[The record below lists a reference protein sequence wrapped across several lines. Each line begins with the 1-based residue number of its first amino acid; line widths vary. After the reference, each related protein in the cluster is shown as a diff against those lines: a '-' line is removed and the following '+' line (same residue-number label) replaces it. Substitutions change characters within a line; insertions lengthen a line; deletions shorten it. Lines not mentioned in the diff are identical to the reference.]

1 MNINLVELLAL
12 QKKSLIYQID
22 WVDYFKMHFKNVQ
35 GYVFSFRYL
44 LNDKYIK
51 HKPTQKTLHLYGK
64 TELRSVIYVNLVHGQ
79 SGFVKVT
86 HSFPI

>member
-1 MNINLVELLAL
+1 MNINLYELLAL

-22 WVDYFKMHFKNVQ
+22 WVKYFKMHFKNVQ
-35 GYVFSFRYL
+35 GYGFFFRYL

-64 TELRSVIYVNLVHGQ
+64 IQLRSVIYVNLVHGQ
-79 SGFVKVT
+79 SGFDKVT